1 MKIRSIISLLLV
13 ISMLCALIG
22 CTAAPAD
29 ETTAPQTEGETL
41 PEPAPETTAGEE
53 STEPETTPA
62 PETTEE
68 PESSLPVGQRLIFFE
83 DFEGRNLSND
93 TDSVLSD
100 LGWVKEKTSNGAY
113 ANNTT
118 EYSIVSKDGSNQLYL
133 KNNTSSGTDSYLRI
147 LGSAL
152 MGVYHESNYTYQ
164 YDVNYESSYDTARYI
179 VLVSEYDGRFYN
191 SFHLRNNG
199 SANNQSH
206 DAGSWLTHDVNGEY
220 FAASKDGNAIC
231 KKLLGVNYSESE
243 RPLQGLSISIRYVV
257 DWEKGNS
264 VYLRVNTEGYPNTG
278 KWVLVSKASDSAAG
292 SKVFKKDYGGAA
304 IVLKTGSKINGYVD
318 NIVIWE
324 GTGEEPEDK
333 SSPLLTSKSSGC
345 SGHIYYGSG
354 SCVDPNA
361 CRYCGKLSDNNKGH
375 AYTAVEGLSDQRC
388 VECLGFKSS
397 IEAGWRLT
405 AVPAYSG
412 GMQARKVYLAGHGIK
427 DNKFEEKD
435 DSRMQIVSKTNE
447 TEFAAYRD
455 LLVSYG
461 AAEVYNYTCD
471 GNIYYQYDFRG
482 EAYVYTYYTAS
493 VKEVRIIYD
502 NQSECAPQD
511 FGYTYEKQAG
521 DTTVF
526 YQYGVPMQDGSPEDK
541 YKINHGHIYVMK
553 LADNSVFVIDG
564 GGYQQ
569 FDEKQVDGFMAF
581 LRQITGTSGSE
592 KIKINWY
599 VSHGHQD
606 HMVGFLFFVK
616 KYHKNLDFD
625 RIFFNIPT
633 VNSSIG
639 VFSTANSHKKM
650 IGYIDDYI
658 RDDGVKYIK
667 IHTGQVF
674 DLADIKIRVIYTHE
688 DIVDP
693 NSGESEIANDY
704 NNSCSVIKIEFDG
717 KSLLFLGD
725 VNKPAMNVFLA
736 NNSAQTLASDAVQLA
751 HHVLNDL
758 SKLYDVVKAPVVFSP
773 QSHYGATLNDAR
785 KKTLDT
791 ALKYVEDGMIFYANV
806 ATYGIEVKDGKFV
819 KTYEKETIYVKYT
832 GWSW

>member
-1 MKIRSIISLLLV
+1 MKFRSIIAFLLILT
-13 ISMLCALIG
+13 MAAGMIG
-22 CTAAPAD
+22 CTGDIPA
-29 ETTAPQTEGETL
+29 ETSSQDPIVQTDPEL
-41 PEPAPETTAGEE
+41 PPETYKQTD
-53 STEPETTPA
+53 
-62 PETTEE
+62 PETTEAPVSGL
-68 PESSLPVGQRLIFFE
+68 PEGQRLIFFE
-83 DFEGRNLSND
+83 DFEDER
-93 TDSVLSD
+93 LSD
-100 LGWVKEKTSNGAY
+100 NTSTVIANLGWVRNNISNGAY

-118 EYSIVSKDGSNQLYL
+118 DYAIVSKDGSKQLYL
-133 KNNTSSGTDSYLRI
+133 KNNKSDGTDSYLTI
-147 LGSAL
+147 LSSEL
-152 MGVYHESNYTYQ
+152 MGFYHEKNYTYQ
-164 YDVNYESSYDTARYI
+164 YDINYESSSDTARYI

-199 SANNQSH
+199 SANNQCH
-206 DAGSWLTHDVNGEY
+206 DGGSWLTYDVNGEY
-220 FAASKDGNAIC
+220 FAASKDDNAIC
-231 KKLLGVNYSESE
+231 KKLLGVDYSDSA
-243 RPLQGLSISIRYVV
+243 RPLEGLSISIRYHV
-257 DWEKGNS
+257 DWENGNS
-264 VYLRVNTEGYPNTG
+264 VYLRLNTEGYPNTG
-278 KWVLVSKASDSAAG
+278 KWILVSKADSSAG
-292 SKVFKKDYGGAA
+292 GTSCFEPRKGGAA

-318 NIVIWE
+318 NIIIWE
-324 GTGEEPEDK
+324 GVGEEPEDK
-333 SSPLLTSKSSGC
+333 SSPLLNSKMKGC
-345 SGHIYYGSG
+345 GGHVYLGEG
-354 SCVDPNA
+354 TCTDPNM
-361 CRYCGKLSDNNKGH
+361 CRYCEALSENNRGH
-375 AYTAVEGLSDQRC
+375 KFAAVSGISDQRC
-388 VECLGFKSS
+388 VDCLSFKSS
-397 IEAGWRLT
+397 VESGWLLSKL
-405 AVPAYSG
+405 PAYSG
-412 GMQARKVYLAGHGIK
+412 GSQAKELYLAGHGIK
-427 DNKFEEKD
+427 DAEFKKQD
-435 DSRMQIVSKTNE
+435 DSQMQIVSKTNE
-447 TEFAAYRD
+447 TQFDAYRN

-461 AAEVYNYTCD
+461 ATEVYNYTCD

-502 NQSECAPQD
+502 NQSDCTPQD
-511 FGYTYEKQAG
+511 FGYTYEKKAG

-526 YQYGVPMQDGSPEDK
+526 YQYGVPMQDGSAEDP

-569 FDEKQVDGFMAF
+569 FDEKQIDGFMSF

-616 KYHKNLDFD
+616 KYHQNLDFD

-650 IGYIDDYI
+650 IAYIDDYI

-667 IHTGQVF
+667 IHTGQNF

-688 DIVDP
+688 DLVDP
-693 NSGESEIANDY
+693 NSGESEVANDY

-725 VNKPAMNVFLA
+725 VNKPAMNVFVA
-736 NNSAQTLASDAVQLA
+736 NNSAQTLKSDAVQLA

-758 SKLYDVVKAPVVFSP
+758 RKLYDITRSPVVFSP
-773 QSHYGATLNDAR
+773 QSYYGATLNDTR

-791 ALKYVEDGMIFYANV
+791 ALKYVEIDMIFYANV

-832 GWSW
+832 GWGW